1 MKEKPFSINYDWLD
15 FRSCK
20 QLTSY
25 QKHKI
30 KKEYISVVEDAIQRI
45 INQSIK
51 DRTDRRDDLNS
62 HNDPDHP
69 FGLDMGGEG

>member
-1 MKEKPFSINYDWLD
+1 MKEKTFSISYEWGD
-15 FRSCK
+15 FRNYGK
-20 QLTSY
+20 LTAY

-30 KKEYISVVEDAIQRI
+30 KNEYISVVEDAIQRI